1 MAPGL
6 ALPPAHA
13 ALAPAP
19 ASPPL
24 APAAA
29 LAAAKAEAQAG
40 RRAKAL
46 SLLTTALPRAGQLA
60 PLLHL
65 EAARLRLQLGQD
77 PYPHLAPL
85 WRLGIPP
92 AIQQQAQELIVEAVR
107 QLPAKQAR
115 AWAARALPRYLSRWV
130 QAELALRTGDR
141 RAALTLLARATDDG
155 PAARLALALARE
167 NLPREAQAWVA
178 QALLANGFW
187 PQAQEVLRRLPERT
201 DEPFPLT
208 FTRARVAHRLGAWLE
223 AVRLFEAAAARAP
236 TEKDELSCWLF
247 AARAWEQLGQVGCA
261 LELYRRMV
269 GSTPEA
275 PEGWQG
281 LLLLLAR
288 ERGAEEALRWWPKA
302 PAAVREALAPRLCAA
317 FALYGQPLASQAVV
331 QSARASDPAAALCVA
346 FLQILSGEGERGRR
360 GLVKLLADPQAGRWR
375 ELAALLVPEGQPSH
389 AEPST
394 ALPVLAELAVT
405 KGLQIARQ
413 ALALGLRQDPQW
425 APLLA
430 GILTRPQLPHELAAL
445 LHAGLTQE
453 AAALAPRFFP
463 QKTPAELA
471 WSARFLAEQGNL
483 PVALRFGENLWR
495 RLGGVPACLLPDAI
509 LSLVVPLALASP
521 LPPAGPRGL
530 LWAIARQ
537 ESGFDNHVTSPVGAR
552 GLWQLMPATAQRLG
566 LDPEAP
572 AKPELALQLA
582 LAHLHEDSRR
592 LGGDP
597 LLLAAAYNAG
607 GQWVSLW
614 LGERGGPHPLFPLAV
629 PYRETR
635 AYLLAVAEGLWLAR
649 HLQ

>member
-13 ALAPAP
+13 ALAQAP
-19 ASPPL
+19 ATPPL

-46 SLLTTALPRAGQLA
+46 SLLRAALPRAGQLA

-65 EAARLRLQLGQD
+65 EAARLRLHLGQD

-92 AIQQQAQELIVEAVR
+92 AIQRQAQELAVDAVQ
-107 QLPAKQAR
+107 QLPARQAR
-115 AWAARALPRYLSRWV
+115 LWAARALPRSLSRRV
-130 QAELALRTGDR
+130 QAELALRTGNV
-141 RAALTLLARATDDG
+141 RAALDLLAHATDDG
-155 PAARLALALARE
+155 PAGRLALALARK
-167 NLPREAQAWVA
+167 NLPREAQALVA
-178 QALLANGFW
+178 QALFANGFW
-187 PQAQEVLRRLPERT
+187 PQAQEVLRRLPERI
-201 DEPFPLT
+201 DEPFPLA
-208 FTRARVAHRLGAWLE
+208 FTRARVAYRLGAWLE
-223 AVRLFEAAAARAP
+223 AAGRFEAAAARAP
-236 TEKDELSCWLF
+236 TREDKLSCWLF

-261 LELYRRMV
+261 LEIYERMV
-269 GSTPEA
+269 ASSPEA
-275 PEGWQG
+275 LEGWQG

-288 ERGAEEALRWWPKA
+288 DRGAGQALRWWPKA
-302 PAAVREALAPRLCAA
+302 PEAVREALAPRLCAA

-331 QSARASDPAAALCVA
+331 QSAKTSDPAVALCAA
-346 FLQILSGEGERGRR
+346 FLQILSGEGELGRR
-360 GLVKLLADPQAGRWR
+360 GLIKLLADPRTGRWR
-375 ELAALLVPEGQPSH
+375 ELAALLLPEGQPFH
-389 AEPST
+389 VEPST

-405 KGLQIARQ
+405 KGLQVARQ
-413 ALALGLRQDPQW
+413 ALDLGLRQDPHW

-430 GILTRPQLPHELAAL
+430 GTLTRPQLPDELAAL
-445 LHAGLTQE
+445 LHAGLASE
-453 AAALAPRFFP
+453 AAALAPRLFP
-463 QKTPAELA
+463 QKTPTELA
-471 WSARFLAEQGNL
+471 WSASFLAEQGNL
-483 PVALRFGENLWR
+483 PAALRFGEELWR
-495 RLGGVPACLLPDAI
+495 RLDGVPACLLPDAI
-509 LSLVVPLALASP
+509 LSLVVPRALASP
-521 LPPAGPRGL
+521 LPPHGPRAL

-537 ESGFDNHVTSPVGAR
+537 ESAFDNHVTSPVGAR
-552 GLWQLMPATAQRLG
+552 GLWQVMPATAQRLG
-566 LDPEAP
+566 LDPEALS
-572 AKPELALQLA
+572 KPELALQLA
-582 LAHLHEDSRR
+582 LAHLQEDSRR

-614 LGERGGPHPLFPLAV
+614 LGEHGGPHPLFPVAV